1 MSVYFLQNIY
11 NNNIYCCVY
20 YNLPIYLA
28 GVLDTRAAAC
38 HAPSSSSTRR
48 RITRYTRMYLPDV
61 TDHNRSTYTVY
72 TYHDIYIPTRYFIII
87 IIVFIFLL
95 FIIIVIIMHG
105 SVDVRTAVPVGGC
118 PGVKT
123 KAAATIGSECIL

>member
-1 MSVYFLQNIY
+1 M
-11 NNNIYCCVY
+11 Y
-20 YNLPIYLA
+20 YNTYIYLA

-48 RITRYTRMYLPDV
+48 RIARYTRKYLPDV

-72 TYHDIYIPTRYFIII
+72 TYHDIYTPTRYFIIIII

-123 KAAATIGSECIL
+123 KAAATIGSECI